1 MAANTFVELND
12 TPSSYTSHGNK
23 FLVVRGDESSLN
35 FTNISMEK
43 ISDVNVT
50 GAYVP
55 VGGQVLQYSSG
66 AGEWRAMDND
76 PYSFGAGLNKSAGT
90 IDVIASGG
98 LVANASGIYI
108 QDIAN
113 VAGVYGNATHVPQF
127 TVNNKGQVV
136 DVEHVEISVPSADAL
151 TADYVGN
158 VTGTAGQITVTG
170 GTGNNSNA
178 ALNLVATGVTAGVYG
193 NATHAPQ
200 ITVDTYG
207 RLQNVELI
215 QLSAGDGA
223 ANSSL
228 GFRSIAIN
236 GQTTIS
242 ADQVEDALTFVAGAG
257 VTLTTDASNDSIT
270 FGIAGSALVSDA
282 DLGDLQNVDV
292 SGIADGQAIRWV
304 AANSQFEPY
313 TITDQGILY
322 TDLSGANGISYDNT
336 SGEIS
341 LPVSGA
347 TAGTYGNADTVAQVT
362 INDRGI
368 VTNVTNVS
376 IRPDTGVTA
385 GTYGNATTVPRITV
399 GADGRVTSIVEE
411 SSAQYVQS
419 VSWNSA
425 TSELSLSGGGNTISL
440 DSLNQNG
447 FRTFVVS
454 GQDNIVADKPEDAI
468 NLVAGAGISITTD
481 ATTDTITISN
491 TGGSGGG
498 GNSNVQ
504 LSSFSVATAAASG
517 GGALSYNSTN
527 GQFTFTPA
535 DLSSIVGS
543 QNLSWD
549 SGTSTLSISSG
560 NSVDLSSLLDNVD
573 SQAIS
578 LSGNVISIS
587 GDASTVDLGP
597 LLGSVDSN
605 YGDANVASYLSAQ
618 GYATQSAIV
627 AAITDSA
634 PATLDTLNELAA
646 ALGDDPNFATT
657 TTNNLAL
664 KANSADLHAVATSG
678 DYTDLTNRPT
688 IALSGSDLSYDGTT
702 LDLSGVGAV
711 GPQGNVGP
719 TGATGNG
726 ITNATVSS
734 GELILTYSNT
744 SVQNLGDITGPQG
757 PQGNVGSQGPQ
768 GIQGA
773 TGPQGATGDAGADG
787 ADGSDGVG
795 VTSVSLVGGNL
806 VFAYSNTS
814 TQDVGNIQGPTGS
827 QGPAGNDGA
836 DGTSI
841 SSGSVTNGVI
851 TLTMSDSS
859 TITVSGNVEG
869 SEGATG
875 ATGPQGPQGNVGATG
890 PQGAGLN
897 DVSVTTAS
905 ASGSGSLAYNSGSG
919 VFTFTP
925 PDLSSYLTS
934 ETDNQTLS
942 LAGNVITISG
952 SSSSVDL
959 TSILGTGGGG
969 TPGGSDGQLQY
980 NNGGSFGGIADL
992 HWDDSNDR
1000 LGIGTSSPAVKL
1012 HISGDAA
1019 QESQLRM
1026 SQYNNDADAP
1036 DIRFFKARGTEATP
1050 TNISAGDKLAAFNVE
1065 ARTGGAF
1072 KEMGTISFVSS
1083 STNTGAS
1090 VLKFGTKSNS
1100 EASNLYPST
1109 KFEITEEGNI
1119 KFNNTYTFPSSDGS
1133 AGQVLQTDGSG
1144 TLSFATVSGGG
1155 GIALTDLSGT
1165 DGVEYSNTT
1174 GVINLTDTG
1183 VSAGTYGS
1191 STLVPRITVDAKGR
1205 VTSVSTQAVSG
1216 GGGGG
1221 GSGATVER
1229 FKLNYTSA
1237 GALDSI
1243 TDTTGG
1249 ISGVSIDSASGGDVT
1264 VTFTGYNFPPAS
1276 IMIYGYVYAS
1286 NKYQIT
1292 PLESSMGLREVPGGG
1307 SAGAPSLFGGSGTP
1321 TTKLRLREAET
1332 GASRSF
1338 GTVTHAWVQFVMY
1351 D

>member
-43 ISDVNVT
+43 LSDVNVT

-236 GQTTIS
+236 GQTTVT

-292 SGIADGQAIRWV
+292 SGITDGQAIRWV

-313 TITDQGILY
+313 TITDQVGIAY
-322 TDLSGANGISYDNT
+322 TDLSGANGISYNNT

-347 TAGTYGNADTVAQVT
+347 TAGTYGDADTVAQVT

-454 GQDNIVADKPEDAI
+454 GQDNIVADKPEDTI

-491 TGGSGGG
+491 TGGGGGG

-517 GGALSYNSTN
+517 GGALSYNSIN

-578 LSGNVISIS
+578 LSGNIISIS

-618 GYATQSAIV
+618 GYATQATIV

-634 PATLDTLNELAA
+634 PGTLDTLNELAA

-657 TTNNLAL
+657 MTNSLAL

-711 GPQGNVGP
+711 GPQGPQGNV
-719 TGATGNG
+719 GATGNG

-787 ADGSDGVG
+787 SDGVG
-795 VTSVSLVGGNL
+795 VTSVNLVGGNL

-814 TQDVGNIQGPTGS
+814 TQDVGNIQGPTGA
-827 QGPAGNDGA
+827 QGIQGDTGA
-836 DGTSI
+836 TGPQGAT
-841 SSGSVTNGVI
+841 
-851 TLTMSDSS
+851 
-859 TITVSGNVEG
+859 
-869 SEGATG
+869 GATG
-875 ATGPQGPQGNVGATG
+875 ATGPQGPAGNDGTNVTSGTVNGSGNLILTLSDASTIDAGNVRGAD
-890 PQGAGLN
+890 GAV
-897 DVSVTTAS
+897 D
-905 ASGSGSLAYNSGSG
+905 
-919 VFTFTP
+919 
-925 PDLSSYLTS
+925 
-934 ETDNQTLS
+934 QTLS
-942 LAGNVITISG
+942 LGGNVITISG
-952 SSSSVDL
+952 SGSTVDL
-959 TSILGTGGGG
+959 TSLLGAYVNTDSQALTLSGNTLSISGGNSVDLSSFAGGGG
-969 TPGGSDGQLQY
+969 SSYADSDVDTHLNSGSANTNEVLSWNGSDY
-980 NNGGSFGGIADL
+980 D
-992 HWDDSNDR
+992 W
-1000 LGIGTSSPAVKL
+1000 V
-1012 HISGDAA
+1012 A
-1019 QESQLRM
+1019 QS
-1026 SQYNNDADAP
+1026 
-1036 DIRFFKARGTEATP
+1036 
-1050 TNISAGDKLAAFNVE
+1050 
-1065 ARTGGAF
+1065 
-1072 KEMGTISFVSS
+1072 
-1083 STNTGAS
+1083 
-1090 VLKFGTKSNS
+1090 
-1100 EASNLYPST
+1100 
-1109 KFEITEEGNI
+1109 
-1119 KFNNTYTFPSSDGS
+1119 
-1133 AGQVLQTDGSG
+1133 
-1144 TLSFATVSGGG
+1144 G

-1229 FKLNYTSA
+1229 FKLNYTSS

-1249 ISGVSIDSASGGDVT
+1249 ISSVSIDSASGGDVT